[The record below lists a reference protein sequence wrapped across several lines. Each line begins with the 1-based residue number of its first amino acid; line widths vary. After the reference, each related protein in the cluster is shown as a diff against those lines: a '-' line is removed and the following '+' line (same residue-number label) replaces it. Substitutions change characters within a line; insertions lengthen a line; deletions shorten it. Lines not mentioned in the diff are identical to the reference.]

1 MLKKLFLGALLF
13 TLLVAGAAV
22 AYSELRVDIGISVP
36 LYFGIVIDTG
46 DETTGDWADYT
57 FVIPDLAVNYIFD
70 LSLIKL
76 GVGIRAFTFLVE
88 SLIMP
93 NILAEVNLGPFVVH
107 GSIFGAIFMPFGL
120 YNDFFFEEIGLF
132 DLNVSYKL
140 VEWFRLGVGA
150 VAGFE
155 FNPDY
160 DMGATPFVFYAFGRF
175 SFSF

>member
-1 MLKKLFLGALLF
+1 MRIKLFLCALVF
-13 TLLVAGAAV
+13 FLLVSGV
-22 AYSELRVDIGISVP
+22 TTVYSQVRLDVGISVP
-36 LYFGIVIDTG
+36 LYFGIRVEGGEDLG
-46 DETTGDWADYT
+46 EWSDYT
-57 FVIPDLAVNYIFD
+57 FVIPDLTVSYIFD

-76 GVGIRAFTFLVE
+76 GVGFRALTFILE

-107 GSIFGAIFMPFGL
+107 GSVCGAVFMLFGL
-120 YNDFFFEEIGLF
+120 YNDSYFEEVGLL
-132 DLNVSYKL
+132 DVNVSYKL
-140 VEWFRLGVGA
+140 IEWFRLGVGS

-160 DMGATPFVFYAFGRF
+160 DLGGTPFIFYVFGRF